1 MWLCSGKLVK
11 NLRQV
16 SMGDVPVL
24 STQVKLIQSARDL
37 GINNQ
42 CCLYQ
47 LKPPHS
53 VALATISLDN
63 CVQLFG
69 H

>member
-1 MWLCSGKLVK
+1 
-11 NLRQV
+11 
-16 SMGDVPVL
+16 MGDVPVL